1 MKKVYIALSFS
12 ERKKLHEEISSM
24 KRILIKKN
32 YEPVVF
38 VNDFSFSSDASD
50 REMMNAALSE
60 ISDSEI
66 LIAELSYKAIGVGL
80 EVGYAKALG
89 KKVFY
94 IYKKGSE
101 YSKTVG
107 GVSDEIISYSS
118 TNQLEIELEKIL

>member
-12 ERKKLHEEISSM
+12 ERKKLDNEISLM
-24 KRILIKKN
+24 KNILKKKN

-38 VNDFSFSSDASD
+38 VNDFSIPLNFSDS
-50 REMMNAALSE
+50 EMMDAALSE
-60 ISDSEI
+60 IDDSEI

-80 EVGYAKALG
+80 EVGYARALG

-94 IYKKGSE
+94 LHKEESE

-118 TNQLEIELEKIL
+118 TNQLEMELEKIL